1 MPLRGWA
8 LVALGSL
15 LLSTVVACDSDST
28 PTGGPFGGRPPSPG
42 TLSLE
47 VQGYNSFQLQWQ
59 APPGPVDGFFV
70 EGHVDTEIVPF
81 QQWPGGRAPA
91 GQLETTIVLDTTM
104 PELVP
109 LAFRVRSFIGN
120 QVSEPTNAV
129 VFETPVWP
137 PADAAALSGDG
148 GVEVSWNAGS
158 RLADRILIDRLSS
171 PDAGTADRTWTLPP
185 SGGELLDGEVIE
197 GTRYWYRLRSGFGDV
212 TSPAIELDVLVE

>member
-15 LLSTVVACDSDST
+15 LLSTVACNSDST
-28 PTGGPFGGRPPSPG
+28 PPGGPSGARPPSPG

-47 VQGYNSFQLQWQ
+47 VQAYNSFPLQWHV
-59 APPGPVDGFFV
+59 PHGLVDGFLV

-81 QQWPGGRAPA
+81 QEWPGGRAPA
-91 GQLETTIVLDTTM
+91 GQLEITIVLENTM

-120 QVSEPTNAV
+120 QVSEPTSAV

-137 PADAAALSGDG
+137 PANAEALPGDG
-148 GVEVSWNAGS
+148 GVDLSWSPGS

-171 PDAGTADRTWTLPP
+171 PDAGTAERSWTLPP
-185 SGGELLDGEVIE
+185 SSGQLFDGEVVA
-197 GTRYWYRLRSGFGDV
+197 GTSYWYRFRSASADV
-212 TSPAIELDVLVE
+212 TSPAIELETIVE